1 MVPPP
6 VKGQPTAFR
15 SQSEFSCCHNTL
27 GHFAK
32 NTFSPFEADELG
44 PLANKSLLL
53 LPRSFPFS
61 GKHSSP
67 LQSLPLQWQ
76 LLFCLC
82 LGPAGPE
89 TCTTTAQSWATCFF
103 LMLMLC
109 FSESPLQ
116 MEISVFPCSAKIT
129 GFWFHHHCQTINH

>member
-1 MVPPP
+1 M
-6 VKGQPTAFR
+6 KGQPTAFR
-15 SQSEFSCCHNTL
+15 SQSEFSCCHNAL

-32 NTFSPFEADELG
+32 NKFSPFEANELG
-44 PLANKSLLL
+44 PLANESLLL

-67 LQSLPLQWQ
+67 LQFLPLQRQ
-76 LLFCLC
+76 LLLCLC

-89 TCTTTAQSWATCFF
+89 TCTTTAQSWASCFF

-109 FSESPLQ
+109 FSPESAANGNFRIPLF
-116 MEISVFPCSAKIT
+116 SKNYRLLVSSSLS
-129 GFWFHHHCQTINH
+129 NH